1 MNIVQIAGHLGSDV
15 ETRVTPD
22 GTKVSTIRV
31 ATNVRRGGR
40 DETIWWRVT
49 LWGDRWDKMLPYL
62 TKGSAI
68 IVIGELQKPEIYT
81 NRDGQQSISLDI
93 RADIVRF
100 SPFGRGSTGEGG
112 QSNHANNQVSGSY
125 PTQQQPYQ
133 QPVQQSYQPQYGS
146 TPAQTTVGTGGNDF
160 GTIREDDIPF

>member
-1 MNIVQIAGHLGSDV
+1 MNIVQVAGHLGSDV

-49 LWGDRWDKMLPYL
+49 LWGDRWDKMLPYF
-62 TKGSAI
+62 TKGASI
-68 IVIGELQKPEIYT
+68 IVIGEMQKPEIYT
-81 NRDGQQSISLDI
+81 NRDGQQAISLDI

-100 SPFGRGSTGEGG
+100 SPFGRGERSGNAENA
-112 QSNHANNQVSGSY
+112 QPAHANNAGGGY
-125 PTQQQPYQ
+125 PTQQPQN
-133 QPVQQSYQPQYGS
+133 QPQYGS
-146 TPAQTTVGTGGNDF
+146 VPAQTTAGTGGHDF
-160 GTIREDDIPF
+160 GAVREDDIPF